1 MLNFTSPAREGRP
14 IQFALDGETY
24 MFDPPKAAILVESLR
39 ADADPTAQL
48 SAIMSWLG
56 NGLSPDHEPD
66 VATEGH
72 QEAVPGCQACHLEA
86 RLRSPKDPL
95 DLDTLAEV
103 AKGLVEEAAR
113 RPPTSGGDSPPS
125 PRVASM
131 SSTAGAPLT
140 GSTLLTYPSAASG
153 ASSTTG
159 PPTEPHGKTGTSS
172 TVT

>member
-14 IQFALDGETY
+14 ISFTLDGETY
-24 MFDPPKAAILVESLR
+24 TFDPPKAAVLVESLR
-39 ADADPTAQL
+39 TDADPMAQL

-66 VATEGH
+66 VTTEGH
-72 QEAVPGCQACHLEA
+72 QETVPDCQACHLEA

-103 AKGLVEEAAR
+103 AKGLVEESAR
-113 RPPTSGGDSPPS
+113 RPPTSGGAWPPS
-125 PRVASM
+125 PPEASTP
-131 SSTAGAPLT
+131 STGGAPPTALT
-140 GSTLLTYPSAASG
+140 PSAYQSAASPE
-153 ASSTTG
+153 SSTTG
-159 PPTEPHGKTGTSS
+159 LPTGPSARIETSS